1 MGFAHM
7 GPEVKKI
14 RIFLIMTNLQI
25 FINIH
30 IYYIPNGNKMVL
42 FVFLNLRNENL
53 MHLFKGTHVKFMVS
67 LSSVFVTSV
76 LVKND
81 TKETVQKRQV

>member
-1 MGFAHM
+1 
-7 GPEVKKI
+7 
-14 RIFLIMTNLQI
+14 MTNLQI
-25 FINIH
+25 FINTH
-30 IYYIPNGNKMVL
+30 IYYIPNGNKMVI
-42 FVFLNLRNENL
+42 FVFLNLRKKNL

-76 LVKND
+76 LVTND